1 MSSDATAPDKKRI
14 EAILDLL
21 SRLEQDTSPYD
32 VQVIDDLKNQMSHLK
47 KSSDAIVQKL
57 ARYENSISTQM
68 TERHLSAI
76 AVPFERYLK
85 RNTADDDFLI
95 NSTDRDHLVN
105 EKAPVYFILD
115 NMRSAFNVG
124 SIFRTADTLGV
135 KKIWLTGYTAT
146 PHQIQVERAA
156 LGAAAVVEWQQCKF
170 DEAVSEAVKLGA
182 NIVALETTINAIDI
196 SMDYE
201 FSKPTVFILGNE
213 RFGLDVDQINL
224 ADEVRRIPTYGLK
237 NSLNVA
243 VAAAIAGF
251 EWRKQYQEHQIGQKK
266 QN

>member
-1 MSSDATAPDKKRI
+1 MTDDKKI
-14 EAILDLL
+14 SNKKKVEAIFDLI
-21 SRLEQDTSPYD
+21 SRLEQDTPPYD
-32 VQVIDDLKNQMSHLK
+32 VQVIDDLKNQVAKLK
-47 KSSDAIVQKL
+47 ESTDVIIQKL
-57 ARYENSISTQM
+57 ARFENSISTQM
-68 TERHLSAI
+68 TARHLSTI
-76 AVPFERYLK
+76 AVPFERFLK

-95 NSTDRDHLVN
+95 NSTDRDHLVAI
-105 EKAPVYFILD
+105 KAPVYFILD

-146 PHQIQVERAA
+146 PHQMQVERAA
-156 LGAAAVVEWQQCKF
+156 LGAAAVVEWQHCKF
-170 DEAVSEAVKLGA
+170 DEAVAEAVQLGA
-182 NIVALETTINAIDI
+182 TIVALETTSHAIDI
-196 SMDYE
+196 SVDYD

-213 RFGLDVDQINL
+213 RFGLEVDQINL
-224 ADEVRRIPTYGLK
+224 ADEIRKIPTYGLK

-251 EWRKQYQEHQIGQKK
+251 EWRKQYQEHLLGQKK